1 MPSRTSG
8 CSPKPMENSESS
20 RYLSVFKT
28 KGGVSSF
35 PLHSHPFWELLCYTQ
50 SCGQLRLTDEA
61 IPFHEGTI
69 ICVPPYV
76 SHGSASDTVFEDICV
91 IDPDFRDPAIREK
104 YRNDHYCTDPHTPE
118 LYRLATSKSG
128 TPDVDE
134 AVYEAVRAKFG
145 GVELTPG
152 QK

>member
-1 MPSRTSG
+1 
-8 CSPKPMENSESS
+8 MENSESS

-91 IDPDFRDPAIREK
+91 IDPDFPFAAAATVHPAASSQRTPRRE
-104 YRNDHYCTDPHTPE
+104 NTLPC
-118 LYRLATSKSG
+118 SG
-128 TPDVDE
+128 
-134 AVYEAVRAKFG
+134 
-145 GVELTPG
+145 
-152 QK
+152 